1 MHKNNPPDSV
11 NQGRKLIYIPI
22 LHTQDDMGSF
32 SELIREATLE
42 KHGEKFW
49 DQKVDL
55 INEIWAEINQK
66 VKELDFK
73 CEKTRLYQDGL
84 PVCDRE
90 LELVTEI
97 AKTGSLNHLLLIR
110 LLERG
115 AILMGTEC
123 AELLVE
129 EYNLVKK
136 IMAAG
141 NIEEAGKIEASQKAL
156 SDNLLKKRDQY
167 IAERINNT
175 LGAGETGILFLGM
188 LHSLEN
194 LLDNDI
200 LVTYPLFKPYKMMT
214 KGKSRDLEK

>member
-1 MHKNNPPDSV
+1 
-11 NQGRKLIYIPI
+11 
-22 LHTQDDMGSF
+22 
-32 SELIREATLE
+32 
-42 KHGEKFW
+42 
-49 DQKVDL
+49 
-55 INEIWAEINQK
+55 
-66 VKELDFK
+66 
-73 CEKTRLYQDGL
+73 
-84 PVCDRE
+84 
-90 LELVTEI
+90 
-97 AKTGSLNHLLLIR
+97 
-110 LLERG
+110 
-115 AILMGTEC
+115 
-123 AELLVE
+123 VE